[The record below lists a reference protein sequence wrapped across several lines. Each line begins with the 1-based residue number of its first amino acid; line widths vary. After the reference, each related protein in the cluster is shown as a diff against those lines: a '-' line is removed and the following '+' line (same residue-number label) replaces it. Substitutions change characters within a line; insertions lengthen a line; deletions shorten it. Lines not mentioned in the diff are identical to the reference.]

1 MHLTAFLLG
10 LGSLAVGAIVKKT
23 PYEWTDIFPQLNE
36 SEEEAKLPGDY
47 QAAFEKSKTAM
58 LMEMDDD

>member
-23 PYEWTDIFPQLNE
+23 PISWTEIFPQLNE
-36 SEEEAKLPGDY
+36 SEEEAKLPGGY
-47 QAAFEKSKTAM
+47 
-58 LMEMDDD
+58 